1 MKKSIEI
8 FIEGEH
14 YLGMGLPVL
23 AREKFLAALAINQA
37 NQDAEGIGVCLIYL
51 VQIEITEKNKR
62 NAQAYL
68 DQAKVHYQ
76 HRNLEKMLG
85 QLKLLQ
91 EAIDALDAQTETP
104 GAEPAPSLPE
114 ATIDPFALFRNG
126 EIEQATEI
134 FIADVAEF
142 RQTRNVRKLALS
154 LLYLGQCRFTLGQM
168 TEARAA
174 LNEARQL
181 AQQLQDME
189 ILHGIAQV
197 FENMNL
203 IDQQKDLDRLS
214 IAEITSQKLPVLRR
228 FMLLLSK
235 AEILILKG
243 LGKDAELA
251 IHEARKLLP
260 PESFEKQLVLIM
272 IVESKL
278 LRLKGKTGAAK
289 SLLQQTRA
297 LAQKSGE
304 PELVQLVE
312 KSDFHA

>member
-23 AREKFLAALAINQA
+23 AREKFLAALEINQA

-62 NAQAYL
+62 SAQAYL
-68 DQAKVHYQ
+68 EQAKVQYQ
-76 HRNLEKMLG
+76 NRNMEKMLE

-91 EAIDALDAQTETP
+91 DAIDALEDQ
-104 GAEPAPSLPE
+104 AEVPE
-114 ATIDPFALFRNG
+114 AAPAHFQPESVVDPFSLFRNG
-126 EIEQATEI
+126 EIERASEI
-134 FIADVAEF
+134 FAADVAEF
-142 RQTRNVRKLALS
+142 RQKRNERNLALS

-181 AQQLQDME
+181 AQPLQDHE

-197 FENMNL
+197 LENMNL
-203 IDQQKDLDRLS
+203 IEQQKDLDQLS
-214 IAEITSQKLPVLRR
+214 IVEIVSQKLPELQR

-243 LGKDAELA
+243 LGKDAEMA

-260 PESFEKQLVLIM
+260 PEHFEKQLVLIM

-312 KSDFHA
+312 KSDFHV